1 MGLENRI
8 VAEALSLALHTITAY
23 RMSFIALA
31 FDGYQPYL
39 EPKDSVLLKNH
50 LGKGELE
57 GNGHKRGAK
66 IVHLEFGE
74 NPPVIDPNRFGEK
87 NRSIDQ

>member
-1 MGLENRI
+1 
-8 VAEALSLALHTITAY
+8 
-23 RMSFIALA
+23 MSFIALA

-74 NPPVIDPNRFGEK
+74 NPPVIDRSGFGE
-87 NRSIDQ
+87 NGHRSIKSHPGQFACA